1 MRRRLLFLTMTCL
14 GLAAPARADDPMPV
28 AGKTKAEWLKVLAE
42 DPSPRQRTAA
52 VVALTLMT
60 PRDRAIEDAIREA
73 LNDKADRVR
82 LKALDGVAVF
92 LLTDSRSQ
100 AGTLEAIGK
109 RIVSDPSEGVR
120 AHAQDIAKEI
130 KNEDYQRK
138 LVPYFADAM
147 RQDKSPAL
155 RAQAATTLGRMGAL
169 ARTVVNVMIEALK
182 DPDANVRAAAAE
194 GLGRVGDEAKGAVP
208 KLAALLKDAD
218 PGVRLSAA
226 FALGRIGPD
235 AASAVP
241 DLARALGADA
251 DANVRKEAARAC
263 SLLGL
268 DAKPAIPA
276 LAKAL
281 REDKSADVRQQ
292 AALALGKMR
301 GDELRPAVPAMIEAM
316 KKDTDKG
323 VRVFV
328 VHALG
333 DSLGDGLRAHVKD
346 MADQLTRDADS
357 DVRLALVQELGALG
371 PAAKDALPA
380 LNQAATDVQLSVRDE
395 ARKAVKKVMGRQ

>member
-1 MRRRLLFLTMTCL
+1 MRRFLVLTMTCVGFVPL
-14 GLAAPARADDPMPV
+14 VRAEDPMPV
-28 AGKTKAEWLKVLAE
+28 AGKTKKEWLKILAE

-60 PRDRAIEDAIREA
+60 PRDRAIEEAVRDA

-92 LLTDSRSQ
+92 LLTESRNQS
-100 AGTLEAIGK
+100 GTIEAIGK
-109 RIVSDPSEGVR
+109 RIVNDPAEEVR
-120 AHAQDIAKEI
+120 GHAQEIAREI

-138 LVPYFADAM
+138 LVPYLSDAM
-147 RQDKSPAL
+147 RQDKSAAL
-155 RAQAATTLGRMGAL
+155 RAQAASTLGRMGVL
-169 ARTVVNVMIEALK
+169 AKNVVNVMIESLK
-182 DPDANVRAAAAE
+182 DPEANVRAAAAE
-194 GLGRVGDEAKGAVP
+194 GLGRIGEEAKGSIP

-218 PGVRLSAA
+218 AGVRLSAA

-241 DLARALGADA
+241 DLAKALGSDTDA
-251 DANVRKEAARAC
+251 SVRKEAARAC

-268 DAKPAIPA
+268 DAKPATPA

-281 REDKSADVRQQ
+281 REDKSAEVRQQ

-301 GDELRPAVPAMIEAM
+301 GEELQAAVPAMVEAM

-328 VHALG
+328 VHSLG

-346 MADQLTRDADS
+346 LADQLVKDTDS

-395 ARKAVKKVMGRQ
+395 AKKAVKKVMGQ